1 MKQLLIRVDDEVHAR
16 LRQRAKDEGRSVNA
30 LLNELVLIASQ
41 VDRESARDRIRS
53 RAAAMGMLS
62 VIPPAPLSP
71 PLSLKQYRHA
81 IDGARGWGQTI
92 DDILDED
99 RERL

>member
-30 LLNELVLIASQ
+30 LLNDVVLIASQ
-41 VDRESARDRIRS
+41 VDRDSERDRIRS
-53 RAAAMGMLS
+53 RAAAMGMLT

-71 PLSLKQYRHA
+71 PLDREQYQQA
-81 IDGARGWGQTI
+81 LDGARGWGQVI
-92 DDILDED
+92 DGILDED
-99 RERL
+99 RDRL